1 MRNFKIAVAFVGAV
15 SAFQAY
21 GQPVAI
27 VSNQAIQAPDCPLL
41 AEDVRIPL
49 SQGVIGARNCASA
62 GNPNAVLVAAC
73 HTAGRNGSRTIEV
86 PCDNDANTANIPDC
100 AAPNTSTNRVTNTG
114 AAIIVGS
121 TAGGQV
127 GPQAL
132 ANYSCDAATVAGR
145 IQ

>member
-1 MRNFKIAVAFVGAV
+1 MNNLKWVVAVAGLVG
-15 SAFQAY
+15 AFQAHAA
-21 GQPVAI
+21 PVNI
-27 VSNQAIQAPDCPLL
+27 ESNQLIQVPDCTLL

-49 SQGVIGARNCASA
+49 SQNVIASRNCAPA
-62 GNPNAVLVAAC
+62 AAANAISVAAC

-86 PCDNDANTANIPDC
+86 PCDNDATTANIPNC
-100 AAPNTSTNRVTNTG
+100 AAPNTTTNRVTNTG

-132 ANYSCDAATVAGR
+132 ANFTCDAATVGAR
-145 IQ
+145 IP